1 MGKPKTDPKI
11 EQRICDLK
19 RNEDLSLNE
28 LVERTGVPKGTIR
41 GILERNGLKGKSN
54 RTAREIDLRTPA
66 PTMDTDSA
74 DSNRTPN
81 RTPSDDSMSGLSQQM
96 IAKDLVTFLNAAKR
110 GIVEIRRSNEI
121 KNYRD
126 RSQMEAQWMHLYG
139 LGIKMG
145 IKATG
150 LSAEALVT
158 ATEDFEP
165 DITSSLERFN
175 SVHRKEEE

>member
-1 MGKPKTDPKI
+1 MPKATDPKI
-11 EQRICDLK
+11 EARILELYAEGLSPGKIAKAVGIAKSTIQGIIK
-19 RNEDLSLNE
+19 RASSVKPSDPFDSD
-28 LVERTGVPKGTIR
+28 ERTV
-41 GILERNGLKGKSN
+41 N
-54 RTAREIDLRTPA
+54 DLRTPA
-66 PTMDTDSA
+66 PAIRPASDE
-74 DSNRTPN
+74 PN
-81 RTPSDDSMSGLSQQM
+81 RSSDEMSGLSQQM
-96 IAKDLVTFLNAAKR
+96 IAKDLVTFINAAKR
-110 GIVEIRRSNEI
+110 GIVEIRRSNDI

-175 SVHRKEEE
+175 SIHRKEAEEE